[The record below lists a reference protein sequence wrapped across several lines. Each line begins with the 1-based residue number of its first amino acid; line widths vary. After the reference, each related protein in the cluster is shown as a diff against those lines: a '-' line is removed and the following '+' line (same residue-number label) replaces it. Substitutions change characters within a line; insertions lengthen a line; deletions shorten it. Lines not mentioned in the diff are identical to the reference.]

1 MKWVDWKRSVA
12 CLVHR
17 IFLTSQQLVKKYER
31 GDLIKS
37 DWLDK
42 MAWRKMEEVH
52 AAETAKSEN
61 LFLYIDLPR
70 FDFPVIFSE
79 PEAPTASTSAL
90 LPTVSQPPLPTSV
103 SSAFTSEPH
112 LWAIIDPDVAREN
125 PVEDKH
131 RRLVRSHRSSPYDR
145 ELKPNAK
152 IRDELGVRCCFSLFR
167 TLYLTISTR
176 KFSITLLVNRSP
188 LRKRI

>member
-1 MKWVDWKRSVA
+1 MA
-12 CLVHR
+12 L
-17 IFLTSQQLVKKYER
+17 QLVKKYER
-31 GDLIKS
+31 GDLQKS

-52 AAETAKSEN
+52 AAETEKSEN

-79 PEAPTASTSAL
+79 PETPTASTSAL
-90 LPTVSQPPLPTSV
+90 LPQVSQPVLTSSI
-103 SSAFTSEPH
+103 SSSFSSEPH
-112 LWAIIDPDVAREN
+112 LWAIIDPDTAREN

-152 IRDELGVRCCFSLFR
+152 IRDELGVCRLF
-167 TLYLTISTR
+167 LID
-176 KFSITLLVNRSP
+176 IH
-188 LRKRI
+188 